1 MEQCYNPNN
10 NENNGRSSHYTP
22 QWEFPYP
29 QTPDLLGISH
39 LIPNPSVPFSNAY
52 PETSGFLPYSLGGLL
67 GNAISQDSSATD
79 SFHSLPQRGYGF
91 VGPSSISSLFGEK
104 DEELINY
111 GAFHQS
117 VVGSD
122 YGSNV
127 GFELNNAFMEDFGN
141 SRGDKDDAH
150 FALDKQRRVQFK
162 DKFQA
167 LRKLIPN
174 PTKNDR
180 ASIVGDAI
188 DYINELR
195 REVTKL
201 EGLIEKKK
209 KRQNNGSSMKERFW
223 FKKTSNGTEVDVHV
237 MDDEDKEVTVKIVQ
251 RKGSENGSR
260 IDCLLPV
267 SRVLDE
273 LQLGLCHVGGG
284 LIGD

>member
-1 MEQCYNPNN
+1 ME
-10 NENNGRSSHYTP
+10 
-22 QWEFPYP
+22 
-29 QTPDLLGISH
+29 
-39 LIPNPSVPFSNAY
+39 
-52 PETSGFLPYSLGGLL
+52 GFG
-67 GNAISQDSSATD
+67 
-79 SFHSLPQRGYGF
+79 
-91 VGPSSISSLFGEK
+91 K
-104 DEELINY
+104 
-111 GAFHQS
+111 
-117 VVGSD
+117 
-122 YGSNV
+122 
-127 GFELNNAFMEDFGN
+127 

-150 FALDKQRRVQFK
+150 FALDKQKRVQFK

-174 PTKNDR
+174 PTKVI

-209 KRQNNGSSMKERFW
+209 RQNNGSSMKERFW
-223 FKKTSNGTEVDVHV
+223 FKKRSNGTEVNVRV

-251 RKGSENGSR
+251 RKGSENNSC
-260 IDCLLPV
+260 INCLLSV